1 MDVPITTSRVTSESI
16 REMTS
21 LAVRGLVSMFD
32 PDKQLFCYRLR
43 RTTKGLV
50 REGVSRRYTTMAL
63 LGLDALQKTGVQCP
77 FDTDAVFRSC
87 ADDPRWIHGVGDLG
101 LLIWLTAEY
110 APEQLDDLFQRVNLE
125 KSLERFA
132 DARKCRTME
141 LAWFLAGLCHAT
153 MASPKRPWPLGD
165 LAVDTYHRL
174 QDNRGESGLFGH
186 LATKKSLSGFV
197 RGRIGNFA
205 DQIYPIYALSKFA
218 TAFNL
223 EEPLDLA
230 LECALII
237 CRLQGS
243 QGQWWRFYDVDTG
256 RVVGRYPVYSVDQY
270 GLAPLA
276 LFELERATGRR
287 FQNAIYRGLDWVYG
301 SNELGEDLRIPSRQ
315 VIWTCILPRNRR
327 TKYWEMADSFIR
339 PAREHHAAESLRVLH
354 EIRPYELGLLLCS
367 FANYGM
373 VKT

>member
-1 MDVPITTSRVTSESI
+1 MPKVASKATSQSI
-16 REMTS
+16 RELIS

-32 PDKQLFCYRLR
+32 PDQQLFCYRLR
-43 RTTKGLV
+43 GTTEGLV

-63 LGLDALQKTGVQCP
+63 LGLDALRK
-77 FDTDAVFRSC
+77 DRSTVSHLTPTRFSGHAPTTRSGFMALETWDC
-87 ADDPRWIHGVGDLG
+87 
-101 LLIWLTAEY
+101 LIWLTAEY

-186 LATKKSLSGFV
+186 LATRKSLSGLL

-230 LECALII
+230 LECALTI

-243 QGQWWRFYDVDTG
+243 QGQWWRFYDAD
-256 RVVGRYPVYSVDQY
+256 
-270 GLAPLA
+270 
-276 LFELERATGRR
+276 RR
-287 FQNAIYRGLDWVYG
+287 PRGLPL
-301 SNELGEDLRIPSRQ
+301 SCLFR
-315 VIWTCILPRNRR
+315 
-327 TKYWEMADSFIR
+327 
-339 PAREHHAAESLRVLH
+339 
-354 EIRPYELGLLLCS
+354 
-367 FANYGM
+367 
-373 VKT
+373 